1 MATQAIE
8 EDLTIVVGD
17 PHSNNT
23 ARLSQISIERAN
35 TPSYRI
41 ASLEDLDLNW
51 LKEVETVAVTAGA
64 STPTPITKEVIDF
77 LEAYDKNDPST
88 WNTTSHITSDKVLFK
103 RK

>member
-1 MATQAIE
+1 MYIHYRKKSKKNSHKRNLLKKFVTRHKFVKKQWQLKLGEA
-8 EDLTIVVGD
+8 DLTIVVGD

-51 LKEVETVAVTAGA
+51 LKE
-64 STPTPITKEVIDF
+64 
-77 LEAYDKNDPST
+77 
-88 WNTTSHITSDKVLFK
+88 
-103 RK
+103 R

>member
-1 MATQAIE
+1 MSLETHTVI
-8 EDLTIVVGD
+8 T
-17 PHSNNT
+17 
-23 ARLSQISIERAN
+23 RLV
-35 TPSYRI
+35 YHKF
-41 ASLEDLDLNW
+41 EDLDLNW